1 MNALRVFSFGGL
13 HEYVK
18 TYIYFRSCNYFSLRS
33 IIFRRGVSVPSQSLR
48 VSKDELVSYVRSYSS
63 RVMPG
68 LMSILNKLFVAQLNS
83 DMVTLFLSD
92 PKKVYETLRGLYSS
106 EDTAILIL
114 NYLLVKPILIRLGRL
129 DLADEVLTL
138 AMKNPEGFKEMLRS
152 LGVDI

>member
-1 MNALRVFSFGGL
+1 M
-13 HEYVK
+13 
-18 TYIYFRSCNYFSLRS
+18 
-33 IIFRRGVSVPSQSLR
+33 PSQSLR
-48 VSKDELVSYVRSYSS
+48 VGKDELVSYVRSYSS

-114 NYLLVKPILIRLGRL
+114 NYLLVKPILIRLGKL